1 VAVWASLSRR
11 RRSTL
16 RNTSAALVV
25 AICLLG
31 AAVRAG
37 AQFGMFG
44 PAGPFR
50 LYPNVP
56 YDGRFTFVR
65 LRFSTP
71 PGGFWYAGWPAWAH
85 GYPLAERSL
94 MRILDELTL
103 LSPHLDDINE
113 LTVDDPALM
122 RYPVAYIIEVGWW
135 RITDEEASMLRQYL
149 QKGGF
154 VIVDDFKMRGGI
166 GGGGWEQFAANMQK
180 VLPGA
185 SFVDLTP
192 AHPIF
197 HSFFE
202 VNSFDIIPQ
211 AYQSGRPVFR
221 GLYEDNDPS
230 KRLQMI
236 VNYNTDVSQFW
247 EWSGRGFRSI
257 DSANEAYKLGVNYVV
272 YGMTH

>member
-1 VAVWASLSRR
+1 MTPRVSY
-11 RRSTL
+11 T
-16 RNTSAALVV
+16 
-25 AICLLG
+25 LG
-31 AAVRAG
+31 ALAAVLVFVAANVHG
-37 AQFGMFG
+37 QFGMFG

-50 LYPNVP
+50 LYANIP
-56 YDGRFTFVR
+56 YDGQFTFVR
-65 LRFSTP
+65 IRYATV

-94 MRILDELTL
+94 MRILDEVSFLG
-103 LSPHLDDINE
+103 PHLDEINE
-113 LTVDDPALM
+113 LTLDDPALM

-135 RITDEEASMLRQYL
+135 RITDDEAKALREYL

-166 GGGGWEQFAANMQK
+166 GGGGWEQFTASMQK

-185 SFVDLTP
+185 RFVDLAP
-192 AHPIF
+192 SHPIF

-221 GLYEDNDPS
+221 GLYEGNDPK
-230 KRLQMI
+230 KRLQMV

-257 DSANEAYKLGVNYVV
+257 DNTNEAYKLGVNYIV